1 MGAEGTGRPVLL
13 VLAST
18 YPRWSDDPEPGFVH
32 ELAKRLTDRFRLI
45 VLCPHAP
52 GAKLTEVL
60 DGVEVV
66 RYRYAPERLQSLV
79 NDGGVVSNLRRAKW
93 KYALVPGFILAQAW
107 MAWRL
112 CRRHRVDI
120 VHAHWLVPQGLIAA
134 LLSRLPGRSIPFV
147 VTSHGADLYALHGW
161 ALDSVK
167 RFVGKKASLVTVVSS
182 AMKKEIL
189 QIGVDASRCQVLPM
203 GVDLKER
210 FTCGQEGLR
219 SDNELLFV
227 GRLVKK
233 KGLNVLLQAMPGI
246 LEVKPDVRM
255 TVVGFGPEE
264 ARLRLQAKALG
275 VDHAVD
281 FIGPLPQA
289 GLPALYRRATL
300 FVAPFMQ
307 AEDGD
312 QEGLGLVTIEAIA
325 CGCPVIVGDLPA
337 IRDIL
342 DSPEDACMRVPP
354 GDSQALC
361 AAVLRVLAD
370 PDTANRVTEN
380 LRGRLLKRYDWTGVA
395 NAYGDVLSQAASR
408 T

>member
-1 MGAEGTGRPVLL
+1 MGADGTGRPVLL

-18 YPRWSDDPEPGFVH
+18 YPRWSGDPEPGFVH
-32 ELAKRLTDRFRLI
+32 ELAMRLTNRFRTI

-66 RYRYAPERLQSLV
+66 RYRYAPERLQRLV
-79 NDGGVVSNLRRAKW
+79 NDGGIVSNLRQAKW

-112 CRRHRVDI
+112 CRRHRVEI

-134 LLSRLPGRSIPFV
+134 FQSCLPGRSIPFV
-147 VTSHGADLYALHGW
+147 VTSHGADLYALHGR
-161 ALDSVK
+161 ALDRVK
-167 RFVGKKASLVTVVSS
+167 RFVGQKASLVTVVSS
-182 AMKKEIL
+182 AMKKEIVR
-189 QIGVDASRCQVLPM
+189 IGMDAAKCQVLPM
-203 GVDLKER
+203 GVDLEGR
-210 FTCGQEGLR
+210 FTREHGNLR
-219 SDNELLFV
+219 SANELLFV

-233 KGLNVLLQAMPGI
+233 KGLNVLMQAMPRI
-246 LEVKPDVRM
+246 LEAKPDVRV

-264 ARLRLQAKALG
+264 VRLRLQAKALG

-281 FIGPLPQA
+281 FMGPLPQSE
-289 GLPALYRRATL
+289 LPALYRRATL

-312 QEGLGLVTIEAIA
+312 REGLGLVTIEAIA

-337 IRDIL
+337 VRDIL
-342 DSPEDACMRVPP
+342 DLPEDACMRVPP
-354 GDSQALC
+354 GDALALS
-361 AAVLRVLAD
+361 AAVLRVLSD
-370 PDTANRVTEN
+370 PDTASRATEN
-380 LRGRLLKRYDWTGVA
+380 LRGRLLERYDWTRVA
-395 NAYGDVLSQAASR
+395 KAYGDVLSQAVAR